1 METNGIVSG
10 ICILV
15 VDDDCTI
22 REVAAIILSRRGYRC
37 ELAKNDVEA
46 MQRISQGRIDA
57 VVTDLQMPEMDGIT
71 LTRQLSQDFS
81 DLPVMVMTGNL
92 DDDYKEIAFRAGA
105 REFLSKPFAVHDL
118 IGKLHRMLPG
128 HNLRKEQET
137 PKRT

>member
-10 ICILV
+10 ICVLV

-37 ELAKNDVEA
+37 ELAKNGVEA

-57 VVTDLQMPEMDGIT
+57 VVTDVEMPEMDGIA

-92 DDDYKEIAFRAGA
+92 DDDYKEIAFHAGA
-105 REFLSKPFAVHDL
+105 REFLSKPFAVPDL
-118 IGKLHRMLPG
+118 IAKLHRMLPG
-128 HNLRKEQET
+128 HNLGKEQEI